1 VLNLYPRGRLHLEP
15 RIWCSAANVV
25 NVLDGTALLGAWD
38 KVHLPT
44 KIIGVGEGPNDL
56 RDFEPDAYARQL
68 LD

>member
-1 VLNLYPRGRLHLEP
+1 
-15 RIWCSAANVV
+15 VV